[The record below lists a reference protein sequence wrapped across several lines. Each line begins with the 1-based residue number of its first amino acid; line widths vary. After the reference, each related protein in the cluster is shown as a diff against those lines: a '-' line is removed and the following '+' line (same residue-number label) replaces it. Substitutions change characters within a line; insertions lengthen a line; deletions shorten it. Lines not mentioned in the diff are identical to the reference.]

1 MNRHDSSFYKYE
13 KKLQIDGGGGISNLT
28 ANTDIEGEPLFLR
41 NK

>member
-13 KKLQIDGGGGISNLT
+13 KKLQIDGGGISNLT